1 MRGITTRLRQA
12 RKNRLDSWMSSST
25 ADKGNTKLPNR
36 AGAASGTGTTSKP
49 LLGTMPTGTA
59 SGYHQRQFAVPE
71 KKRSTDCPHSY
82 NTGRS
87 AGQRAGYG
95 TKFVKK
101 GDKLAARW
109 EAAGFGPATKRPS
122 TAPVSR

>member
-1 MRGITTRLRQA
+1 
-12 RKNRLDSWMSSST
+12 
-25 ADKGNTKLPNR
+25 
-36 AGAASGTGTTSKP
+36 
-49 LLGTMPTGTA
+49 MPTGTA

-71 KKRSTDCPHSY
+71 KKRSTDYSY